1 MTNLWEFLAGLGIF
15 LFAMQ
20 LLEDALKHLAGRTFK
35 LFLRKHTGN
44 KLSAIGSG
52 AIVTGVLQSSSVVI
66 LMALAFVGAGAI
78 TMRNALAVVVG
89 SNFGTTLDSWVVATI
104 GFKFSIESFALPI
117 VAVAGISMAFL
128 SGRKR
133 LFYYASFLFAFGLLF
148 LGLDFMK
155 ESIELFVKEFDITGY
170 LGYPRIVF
178 VLIGFVITAL
188 IQSSSATM
196 VIVLSA
202 LHTGVIPLETAASVI
217 IGAELGTAIKIVLG
231 SIGGI
236 AAKKRVALGNIIFN
250 LLVTAFAFLMLDVLL
265 YLIAHVFGVKDGLI
279 SLVLFQSLINLAGVL
294 VFYPFMDR
302 FVQFLEKRYSKEV
315 VSSTEFIDDVTTTV
329 SEAAVEA
336 LEKEVLLFITRVAE
350 LNLEA
355 FHVDERVFISTQSI
369 GTELTRKYS
378 RLKSYEERYAD
389 IKYAEGLILTFYFKL
404 REEEMNGEEI
414 KRVDQL
420 VASVRNAMYAAKC
433 IKDIRHNRKDFRDSA
448 DDLKYA
454 YYKYDQLQ
462 LIQFYSQLNELF
474 RMEELGRA
482 GGMCKLNRI
491 NQDNYDSRMQRIYRD
506 GGKDSLV
513 ESDISTLLNVNR
525 ELYSSGKAVIMA
537 SANYL
542 LTSDQLATLQD
553 QLSGDMPR

>member
-15 LFAMQ
+15 LFAMN

-52 AIVTGVLQSSSVVI
+52 AVVTGVLQSSSVVI
-66 LMALAFVGAGAI
+66 LMTLAFVGAGAI

-117 VAVAGISMAFL
+117 VAIAGISMTFL

-133 LFYYASFLFAFGLLF
+133 LFYSASFLFAFGLLF
-148 LGLDFMK
+148 LGLGYMK
-155 ESIELFVKEFDITGY
+155 DSIELFVKEFDITGY
-170 LGYPRIVF
+170 IGYPRIVF

-250 LLVTAFAFLMLDVLL
+250 LLVTAFAFIVLDLLLYVIGDVL
-265 YLIAHVFGVKDGLI
+265 GVKDGLI
-279 SLVLFQSLINLAGVL
+279 SLVLFQSMINLAGVL

-302 FVQFLEKRYSKEV
+302 FVHFLEKRYTGDSIT
-315 VSSTEFIDDVTTTV
+315 SAAFIDDVTTTV
-329 SEAAVEA
+329 PEAAVEA
-336 LEKEVLLFITRVAE
+336 LEKEVLLFLTRVAE

-355 FHVDERVFISTQSI
+355 FHVEEKVFGVQESI
-369 GTELTRKYS
+369 ATALANRFAG
-378 RLKSYEERYAD
+378 LKSYEARYAD
-389 IKYAEGLILTFYFKL
+389 IKQAEGVILTFYFKL
-404 REEEMNGEEI
+404 QEEEMTRDEI
-414 KRVDQL
+414 KRVGQL
-420 VASVRNAMYAAKC
+420 VAAVRNAMYAAKC

-448 DDLKYA
+448 DDLKYE

-462 LIQFYSQLNELF
+462 LIQFYSELNEVF
-474 RMEELGRA
+474 RLDELSRVSW
-482 GGMCKLNRI
+482 MQKMNRL
-491 NQDNYDSRMQRIYRD
+491 NQDNYDSRMHRIYRD
-506 GGKDSLV
+506 GGKDSLE

-525 ELYSSGKAVIMA
+525 EIYSSGKALIMA
-537 SANYL
+537 LGNYL
-542 LTSDQLATLQD
+542 LTFEQSEVLQD
-553 QLSGDMPR
+553 QLSGNIPK